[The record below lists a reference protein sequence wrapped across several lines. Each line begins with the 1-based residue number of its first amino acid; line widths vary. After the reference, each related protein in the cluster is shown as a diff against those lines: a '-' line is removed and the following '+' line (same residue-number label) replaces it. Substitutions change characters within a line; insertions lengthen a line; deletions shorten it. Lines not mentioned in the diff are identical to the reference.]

1 MASRTFNTTLYIWA
15 IPTRGEGEGEEWEY
29 ELYPFEDSHW
39 RKGAVMVKPY
49 SVDVE
54 VPEVCVEELAVT
66 KLEKDLEVL
75 RDNYVA
81 NKCKIEE
88 QIARLQRL
96 SYMPNR
102 D

>member
-1 MASRTFNTTLYIWA
+1 MASKTFNTTLYIWA
-15 IPTRGEGEGEEWEY
+15 IPARGEGEDWEY

-39 RKGAVMVKPY
+39 RKGAVMVKSH

-54 VPEVCVEELAVT
+54 VPEVCVEELAVA

-75 RDNYVA
+75 RDNYVV

-96 SYMPNR
+96 SYVPNR